1 MRLFERFE
9 RPLQVGEQRAARAG
23 RHGALALGDPGE
35 QLRDAEGA
43 DAAVTRAQEIEHLG
57 FEVGEL
63 DARQPGAA
71 RAARAERHVA
81 ARELGPAPEEAQG
94 EHGGCGML
102 HRCLDV
108 IATAAALVLVP
119 AIGLAQEPWP
129 VKPIR
134 IIVPFPAGGAVD
146 PLVRGLSSG
155 LTARLGQPVLV
166 ENRPGATGTIGMAA
180 CAKSPPDGY
189 TLCFVTS
196 DGLTVVPNLRADL
209 PFDPVRDFAPVTLL
223 GYPQSV
229 LVASARAPFDSFAG
243 MIAYAKQHPGKID
256 FGTFGEGGISHQ
268 LYEAIQ
274 QGTGVRITNVPYKG
288 TGPAVQAA
296 LASEVDLALSTLP
309 VVAPHF
315 PTGKLKPLCV
325 IGRER
330 LPALP
335 NVPTYR
341 EQGLPIDIAT
351 WFAIMAPMSVPK
363 PILRRTHEAIAA
375 TMDEPEWRE
384 KLMPRN
390 AYDALGSGPEEFER
404 FLVSSRAAGKKIAEM
419 LKAAG
424 YRPE

>member
-1 MRLFERFE
+1 
-9 RPLQVGEQRAARAG
+9 
-23 RHGALALGDPGE
+23 
-35 QLRDAEGA
+35 
-43 DAAVTRAQEIEHLG
+43 
-57 FEVGEL
+57 
-63 DARQPGAA
+63 
-71 RAARAERHVA
+71 
-81 ARELGPAPEEAQG
+81 
-94 EHGGCGML
+94 
-102 HRCLDV
+102 
-108 IATAAALVLVP
+108 
-119 AIGLAQEPWP
+119 
-129 VKPIR
+129 VKTIR

-196 DGLTVVPNLRADL
+196 DGLTVVPNLRSDL

-268 LYEAIQ
+268 LHEAIQ

-296 LASEVDLALSTLP
+296 LANEVDLALSTLP

-335 NVPTYR
+335 NVPTYG

-351 WFAIMAPMSVPK
+351 WFAIMAPMSVWC
-363 PILRRTHEAIAA
+363 RRISIWANCGDT
-375 TMDEPEWRE
+375 
-384 KLMPRN
+384 PRRSVSRK
-390 AYDALGSGPEEFER
+390 YSSQYSRKRGSYSGLTSSKSLPGR
-404 FLVSSRAAGKKIAEM
+404 MRSPARSSRRSTTAG
-419 LKAAG
+419 
-424 YRPE
+424 RPIRIGFASPSSITTWVALSTRSSSPSE

>member
-1 MRLFERFE
+1 MG
-9 RPLQVGEQRAARAG
+9 V
-23 RHGALALGDPGE
+23 
-35 QLRDAEGA
+35 
-43 DAAVTRAQEIEHLG
+43 
-57 FEVGEL
+57 
-63 DARQPGAA
+63 
-71 RAARAERHVA
+71 
-81 ARELGPAPEEAQG
+81 
-94 EHGGCGML
+94 
-102 HRCLDV
+102 
-108 IATAAALVLVP
+108 LVLAP
-119 AIGLAQEPWP
+119 NWALAQEAWP
-129 VKPIR
+129 AKPIR

-155 LTARLGQPVLV
+155 LGARLGQPVLV

-196 DGLTVVPNLRADL
+196 DGLTVVPSLRADL
-209 PFDPVRDFAPVTLL
+209 PFDAERDFAPVTLL
-223 GYPQSV
+223 GYPQSL
-229 LVASARAPFDSFAG
+229 LVASARAPFDSLAG

-268 LYEAIQ
+268 LLEAIQ
-274 QGTGVRITNVPYKG
+274 QGTGAKITNVPYKG

-315 PTGKLKPLCV
+315 PSGKLRPLCV
-325 IGRER
+325 LGRER

-341 EQGLPIDIAT
+341 EQDLPIDIAT
-351 WFAIMAPMSVPK
+351 WFAIVTPAGVPK
-363 PILRRTHEAIAA
+363 PVVRRVHEAIAA
-375 TMDEPEWRE
+375 TMAEPEWRE
-384 KLMPRN
+384 KVMPRN
-390 AYDALGSGPEEFER
+390 AYDAVGAGPDEFER
-404 FLVSSRAAGKKIAEM
+404 FLASNRAAGKKIAEM

>member
-1 MRLFERFE
+1 MHFVERVE
-9 RPLQVGEQRAARAG
+9 RPLQVGEQRAAGVG
-23 RHGALALGDPGE
+23 RHGAPAPRNPGE
-35 QLRDAEGA
+35 QLCDAGGA
-43 DAAVTRAQEIEHLG
+43 DKAVARAQKIEHLG

-63 DARQPGAA
+63 DAREAGRA
-71 RAARAERHVA
+71 RTARAERDMA
-81 ARELGPAPEEAQG
+81 ARKLGPAPQKAQREDRG
-94 EHGGCGML
+94 RGLL
-102 HRCLDV
+102 HRCLDI
-108 IATAAALVLVP
+108 IATAAALGLAP
-119 AIGLAQEPWP
+119 AIGLAQEAWP
-129 VKPIR
+129 VKVIR

-155 LTARLGQPVLV
+155 LTARLGQPVVV

-196 DGLTVVPNLRADL
+196 DGLTVVPNLRTDL
-209 PFDPVRDFAPVTLL
+209 PFDAGRDFAPVTLL

-243 MIAYAKQHPGKID
+243 MIGYAKQHPGRID

-268 LYEAIQ
+268 LHAAIQ

-296 LASEVDLALSTLP
+296 LANEVDLALSTLP

-315 PTGKLKPLCV
+315 PSGKLKPLCV

-351 WFAIMAPMSVPK
+351 WFAIMAPMGVPQ

-390 AYDALGSGPEEFER
+390 AYDPLGSGPEEFER
-404 FLVSSRAAGKKIAEM
+404 FLVGSRAAGRKIAEM